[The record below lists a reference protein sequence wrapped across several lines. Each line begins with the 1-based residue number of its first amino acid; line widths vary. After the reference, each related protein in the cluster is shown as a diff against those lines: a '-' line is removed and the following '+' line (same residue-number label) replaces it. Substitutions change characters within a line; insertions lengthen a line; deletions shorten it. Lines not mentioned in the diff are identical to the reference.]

1 MKWKDDIE
9 RSGEEKEP
17 GGDYVDEPPYSPLG
31 AEEHG
36 KFSLKSLG
44 QLNPVILIGA
54 GVAIFVIL
62 LLIVFVPRGG
72 DNIDQQLQPL
82 TAQLQ
87 QLERRLGSVEGQE
100 PVLAQLVEKGNAID
114 TLLAR
119 LDRFEAFANLRM
131 DQITERLE
139 KLENAPKSAPPAAA
153 APKAAAPKAVPQKTA
168 LAPAKKAAPKTH
180 TVKAG
185 ETLYGIS
192 RSYGVSIDQL
202 LRMNNLAKGAVIQP
216 GQRLTVGSGN

>member
-9 RSGEEKEP
+9 RRGEEKEP

-36 KFSLKSLG
+36 KFSFRSLG
-44 QLNPVILIGA
+44 QLNPVMLIGA

-72 DNIDQQLQPL
+72 VNIDQQLQPL

-139 KLENAPKSAPPAAA
+139 KIENAPKSAPPA
-153 APKAAAPKAVPQKTA
+153 PAAPKAVPQKTA
-168 LAPAKKAAPKTH
+168 AAPAKKAAAKTH

-192 RSYGVSIDQL
+192 RSYGVSLDQL
-202 LRMNNLAKGAVIQP
+202 MRLNNLAKGAVIQP
-216 GQRLTVGSGN
+216 GQRLKVGSGN

>member
-9 RSGEEKEP
+9 QRGEGKEP
-17 GGDYVDEPPYSPLG
+17 GNDYVDEPPYSPLG
-31 AEEHG
+31 TEERG
-36 KFSLKSLG
+36 QFSLKSLA
-44 QLNPVILIGA
+44 QLNPVLLIAAGA
-54 GVAIFVIL
+54 ALVVIL
-62 LLIVFVPRGG
+62 LLIIFIPRGG
-72 DNIDQQLQPL
+72 GNLDQQLQPL

-100 PVLAQLVEKGNAID
+100 PLLDQLVEKGNAID

-139 KLENAPKSAPPAAA
+139 KIENAPKAAPPA
-153 APKAAAPKAVPQKTA
+153 AAAPKAVPQKTA
-168 LAPAKKAAPKTH
+168 AAPAKAAAKTH

-185 ETLYGIS
+185 ETIYGIS
-192 RSYGVSIDQL
+192 RSYGLSVDQL
-202 LRMNNLAKGAVIQP
+202 LQMNKLAKGAVIQP
-216 GQRLTVGSGN
+216 GQRLTVSSGK

>member
-9 RSGEEKEP
+9 RRGDEKEP

-36 KFSLKSLG
+36 KFSLRSFG
-44 QLNPVILIGA
+44 QLNPVMLIGA

-72 DNIDQQLQPL
+72 VNIDQQLQPL

-139 KLENAPKSAPPAAA
+139 KIENAPKIAPPA
-153 APKAAAPKAVPQKTA
+153 PAAPKAVPQKTA
-168 LAPAKKAAPKTH
+168 AAPAKKAAAKTH

-192 RSYGVSIDQL
+192 RSYGVSLDQL
-202 LRMNNLAKGAVIQP
+202 MRMNNLAKGAVIQP
-216 GQRLTVGSGN
+216 GQRLKVGSGN

>member
-9 RSGEEKEP
+9 QRGEEKEP
-17 GGDYVDEPPYSPLG
+17 GNDYVDEPPYSPLG
-31 AEEHG
+31 TEERG
-36 KFSLKSLG
+36 QFSLKSLA
-44 QLNPVILIGA
+44 QLNPVLLIAAGA
-54 GVAIFVIL
+54 ALVVIL
-62 LLIVFVPRGG
+62 LLIVFIPRGG
-72 DNIDQQLQPL
+72 GNLDQQLQSL

-100 PVLAQLVEKGNAID
+100 PLLDQLVEKGNAID

-139 KLENAPKSAPPAAA
+139 KIENTPKAPPPAAA
-153 APKAAAPKAVPQKTA
+153 APQAVPQKTA
-168 LAPAKKAAPKTH
+168 AAPAKKAAAKTH

-185 ETLYGIS
+185 ETIYGIS
-192 RSYGVSIDQL
+192 RSYGLSVDQL
-202 LRMNNLAKGAVIQP
+202 LQMNKLAKGAVIQP
-216 GQRLTVGSGN
+216 GQRLTVSSGK